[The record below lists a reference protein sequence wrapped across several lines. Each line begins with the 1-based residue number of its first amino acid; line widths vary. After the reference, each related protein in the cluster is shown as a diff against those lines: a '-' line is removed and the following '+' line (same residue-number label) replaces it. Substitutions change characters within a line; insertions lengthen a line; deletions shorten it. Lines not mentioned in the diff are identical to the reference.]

1 MPGAPSNCTQNRFG
15 GLRQLW
21 VNGDRYLLDAV
32 FLATSTAVRL
42 LPENFIIHN
51 YTYFDLCFDVTFSL
65 RRSIVFVRTAW
76 NCGSSSK
83 HIYFWRIFEA

>member
-1 MPGAPSNCTQNRFG
+1 
-15 GLRQLW
+15 
-21 VNGDRYLLDAV
+21 VHGDRYLLDAV